1 MSNNLTTTPLVSVIV
16 NCLNGER
23 YLKKSLDS
31 IYKQTYENF
40 EIIFWNNGSTDQ
52 SKLIASSYDNKLRLY
67 SSEETVPLGMA
78 RNLAIREAKGLYIAF
93 LDVDDW
99 WTPSKLE
106 KQISRF
112 NNKNIGLVY
121 CDSTIVENNLKYS
134 HFSTVS
140 PFMGKAGRRLLEA
153 NFMTTSSII
162 YRAETLKSLPIA
174 FRDELSLTVD
184 YELSVRV
191 SFSCEIDYVNE
202 PLVAILKHKK
212 NHTNKH
218 KKEIIKENAMV
229 LKYFYKEKLHIS
241 CPNEILS
248 FKKNCLLSET
258 NMLLDSG
265 DLVNGL
271 KSLEKVKDF
280 YKKYNALFVILSI
293 FPSIKIYRTIKKIWI
308 YLLKFKTMSKLIK

>member
-1 MSNNLTTTPLVSVIV
+1 MLYEAR
-16 NCLNGER
+16 NCA
-23 YLKKSLDS
+23 LKKC
-31 IYKQTYENF
+31 
-40 EIIFWNNGSTDQ
+40 
-52 SKLIASSYDNKLRLY
+52 
-67 SSEETVPLGMA
+67 
-78 RNLAIREAKGLYIAF
+78 KGEFVAF

-121 CDSTIVENNLKYS
+121 CDSTIVENNLKYN
-134 HFSTVS
+134 HFSAVS
-140 PFMGKAGRRLLEA
+140 PFMGKAGHRLLEA

-265 DLVNGL
+265 VLVNGL

-280 YKKYNALFVILSI
+280 SKKYNALFVILSI
-293 FPSIKIYRTIKKIWI
+293 FPSIKILSNPLDCIKLKYSMLCFIVSGLALYVSSMNLI
-308 YLLKFKTMSKLIK
+308 FMLFNFFSIIKPLPITGFNLLIFFKTKLEFNLLYLNNAKLIIIFLII